1 MFRGKVISTKLV
13 IQNLAQLKTRNA
25 NKTVLTGFFN
35 KDAFIKCI

>member
-25 NKTVLTGFFN
+25 NKAT
-35 KDAFIKCI
+35 DQQSSRDS